1 MTHYALLDRVKIKLR
16 LKDADQSLSEE
27 LETYL
32 SDVDAY
38 INRKLRATLG
48 FIDVHGNPVVL
59 PLTEDTGIPVD
70 EDLLNNAT
78 DLSVGKFRKEQN
90 NEELLWNNAKE
101 NFSDYLIER
110 FGWPEDSG
118 QRVVNPTAIQATPTL
133 VVLNDTI
140 TVAGQNFHQFKKL
153 AFEFAGTEVDT
164 TPSTVFA
171 DSVGKFS
178 NVTFQVPDNLTEE
191 KAFELKVQDGDRN
204 EDNRAETFI
213 SVLLSKRL
221 AFTVDARIQ

>member
-101 NFSDYLIER
+101 NFANYLIER

-118 QRVVNPTAIQATPTL
+118 QRVVNPTAIQGTPTL

-153 AFEFAGTEVDT
+153 AFEFAGTGVDT
-164 TPSTVFA
+164 IPSTVFA